1 MTIRQVEELAADV
14 PLLAD
19 LEPSAL
25 ALVAGCASTARFA
38 AGEYMAREGAPA
50 DTFYAVREGLV
61 ALQLQAPARAI
72 VIETLGPG
80 QVCGWSWLFAP
91 HQWQFDVRAVEPV
104 RALAFD
110 AACLRGKIEA
120 DDALG
125 YALMRRFAPVML
137 ERLQATRLR
146 LVDVYGNPAG

>member
-1 MTIRQVEELAADV
+1 VPIRQLAAEV

-19 LEPSAL
+19 LEPSAR
-25 ALVAGCASTARFA
+25 ALVAGCASTAHFA
-38 AGEYMAREGAPA
+38 GGEFLAREGAPA
-50 DTFYAVREGLV
+50 NTFFALREGRV
-61 ALQLQAPARAI
+61 ALEVRGPARAI
-72 VIETLGPG
+72 VIETLGAG

-91 HQWQFDVRAVEPV
+91 YQWQFDVRALEPV

-146 LVDVYGNPAG
+146 LVDVYGSPAG